1 MISVR
6 IVCTFLS
13 YLLLLMLTVNLCD
26 RMITH
31 SELPNFG
38 RELFR
43 ENEKFRKYSIYI
55 CVSGFLP
62 MELVGCVEYVES
74 FGLLKLVF

>member
-6 IVCTFLS
+6 IVCTFLP

-26 RMITH
+26 RMIPH
-31 SELPNFG
+31 SELTNFG

-43 ENEKFRKYSIYI
+43 ENEKFRK
-55 CVSGFLP
+55 
-62 MELVGCVEYVES
+62 
-74 FGLLKLVF
+74 

>member
-6 IVCTFLS
+6 IACTFLP
-13 YLLLLMLTVNLCD
+13 YFLLLTLTVNLCD

-31 SELPNFG
+31 SELTNFG

-43 ENEKFRKYSIYI
+43 ENEKFRK
-55 CVSGFLP
+55 
-62 MELVGCVEYVES
+62 
-74 FGLLKLVF
+74 

>member
-13 YLLLLMLTVNLCD
+13 YLLLLVLTVNLWD
-26 RMITH
+26 QMITH

-43 ENEKFRKYSIYI
+43 ENEKFRK
-55 CVSGFLP
+55 
-62 MELVGCVEYVES
+62 
-74 FGLLKLVF
+74 